1 MNIDDVATSP
11 SGEVEEFFIDIDPA
25 PDTMD
30 DELAI
35 PEEDYESREPPHPE
49 QIIALPSTATRHS
62 VQAGRPPAKEI
73 WLLFT
78 DDIEPFKGKS
88 SICMHC
94 KTRINH
100 HKKVSIAKSHL
111 NRCRKFC
118 YHMCGQ
124 PIAERPDWF
133 MPNKKLCGGS
143 ARWRDLGA
151 NSVLHRQEEHQQC
164 SESVASSSIPSPL
177 SQQTKTSA
185 STGSTGQL
193 SIRSFMLPAVTA
205 AEKKAFQTH
214 LAMHFFA
221 TGAAFQRVEE
231 SNLAKAIAVLRPDS
245 NLLPDRKKLATVL
258 LNSCYTDIK
267 KRVDARMC
275 KTTVCITSDGWSNVK
290 GDPIVN
296 YMATSPAFT
305 YFLESVSTGQ
315 QGHSSVWIAAD
326 IERVI
331 KQYPNTVF
339 AGAVTDNTSANRNA
353 WAILSTKF
361 PMMFFQGCC
370 SHGLHLIVKDIFG
383 ASKTK
388 KQGEAE
394 ATFPDGYPFEEM
406 FEFVDDVKGLVNF
419 FIHHHH
425 VKAQLMEAQQSAGVR
440 ALSRSAPT
448 RWGTIQDMC
457 QTVLDSERLIH
468 AITAARDF
476 VSGNAKQKANRMRF
490 KELVSKE
497 NFVGLLRK
505 ALALLRPIDAL
516 IVKYQADSVPISEVT
531 PESIAIG
538 HAYDVLLQQGVISE
552 TECQYVKHVCASRFQ
567 FLYGNAH
574 GIAYLLDPRF
584 LGSELSTEKRRSIED
599 IVCSIPLAKNKDGIS
614 TDESKEA
621 IFLQYTDFHISA
633 TRERTLNSIRYKVL
647 EKKSKSALQFWMS
660 DGSTWPDLQQIAV
673 KVFSMATSSAAS
685 ERNFSTFGFVHSKA
699 RNSLATKS
707 VEKLVFVKTNMS
719 APIVDGYPNHEE
731 DMYTMHSDHDSC
743 NGSVCS
749 L

>member
-1 MNIDDVATSP
+1 MNSDVVAAGFPAVDVDEYYIDVN
-11 SGEVEEFFIDIDPA
+11 PA
-25 PDTMD
+25 RADTVN

-35 PEEDYESREPPHPE
+35 HKEDNKSAQERRHPE
-49 QIIALPSTATRHS
+49 QIIPVSSKTMRPAA
-62 VQAGRPPAKEI
+62 QAGRPAAREA
-73 WLLFT
+73 WQLFT
-78 DDIEPFKGKS
+78 DDFEPFKSKS

-94 KTRINH
+94 MTLINH

-133 MPNKKLCGGS
+133 MPNKKLGCS
-143 ARWRDLGA
+143 SSWRKLGA
-151 NSVLHRQEEHQQC
+151 GGGQPYQQQY
-164 SESVASSSIPSPL
+164 SESAASSSTPSP
-177 SQQTKTSA
+177 SSEVTRTSTSSCK
-185 STGSTGQL
+185 STGGQS

-205 AEKKAFQTH
+205 AEKKAFQMH

-221 TGAAFQRVEE
+221 TGAAFQQVEE
-231 SNLAKAIAVLRPDS
+231 YHLAKAIAVLRPDS
-245 NLLPDRKKLATVL
+245 NLLPDRKKLATEL
-258 LNSCYTDIK
+258 LNTCYTDIK
-267 KRVDARMC
+267 KGVDARMC

-296 YMATSPAFT
+296 CMATSPDFT
-305 YFLESVSTGQ
+305 YFLESVSTAGQ
-315 QGHSSVWIAAD
+315 QGHSAVWIAGD

-331 KQYPNTVF
+331 TLHPNTTF

-361 PMMFFQGCC
+361 PSMFFQGCC
-370 SHGLHLIVKDIFG
+370 PHGLHLIVKDIFG

-388 KQGEAE
+388 KRGEAA

-406 FEFVDDVKGLVNF
+406 FDFVDGVKALVNF
-419 FIHHHH
+419 FIHHHQ

-476 VSGNAKQKANRMRF
+476 VSGSTKQKADRMRL
-490 KELVSKE
+490 KDLVGNE
-497 NFVGLLRK
+497 NFVGLLQK
-505 ALALLRPIDAL
+505 ALALLSPIDAL
-516 IVKYQADSVPISEVT
+516 IVKYQADNVPISEVT
-531 PESIAIG
+531 PDSFAIVQ
-538 HAYDVLLQQGVISE
+538 AYYELERQGVISE
-552 TECQYVKHVCASRFQ
+552 TECQYVKCRCRSRFE

-584 LGSELSTEKRRSIED
+584 LGSGLSTEKRRSIKD
-599 IVCSIPLAKNKDGIS
+599 VVCTIPLTSNKDGIS

-633 TRERTLNSIRYKVL
+633 TREKALNSIRYKVL
-647 EKKSKSALQFWMS
+647 EKKSKSALQFGMS

-685 ERNFSTFGFVHSKA
+685 ERNFSTFGFLHAKA
-699 RNSLATKS
+699 RNRLATKS
-707 VEKLVFVKTNMS
+707 VEKLVFVKTNNM
-719 APIVDGYPNHEE
+719 P
-731 DMYTMHSDHDSC
+731 
-743 NGSVCS
+743 
-749 L
+749 